1 MYDSS
6 TGGSPDER
14 YNVPNNTIFIELETN
29 GLDARKGFY
38 VRVSVGKS
46 ESVFLFDNLKPFVH
60 VHVVTESRNHA
71 IAHFYTNEVK
81 FVTSGG
87 VSTLSL
93 PNIH

>member
-6 TGGSPDER
+6 TGAPEQR
-14 YNVPNNTIFIELETN
+14 YSVPNNTIFIELETN
-29 GLDARKGFY
+29 GLVALAGFY

-46 ESVFLFDNLKPFVH
+46 ESVILFDNLQPFVH
-60 VHVVTESRNHA
+60 VHAVTESRNHA
-71 IAHFYTNEVK
+71 ITHFYPNEVG

-87 VSTLSL
+87 VSPLSL